1 MKITAKLAYTQLKE
15 NRSRTLLTLLGIII
29 SVAMI
34 TAVFGFAVSGRNAI
48 HQLFLSKGDYH
59 IAYQG
64 IPAKDA
70 DILMASPEI
79 SKYYTQTDD
88 AGNITLYC
96 RLSNPTSNA
105 YNQMMEIAVSYGITY
120 NNAFVNTELLAIEG
134 HEPDRYTTV
143 IYSVASVLFLVI
155 MGASI
160 VVISNAFRVSAGER
174 TKQFGMLKSVGATS
188 RQIRSTVIHEGLIL
202 AIGGIPLG
210 ISIGLLVEAIGCQLA
225 GYFLTGLNTI
235 NRNPIHM
242 KFTAPLWVIVLAA
255 LLAFVTIFLSAYL
268 PAAKAARLSAIE
280 AIRGNREVAFRAKK
294 IRSSKLIRL
303 LFSVE
308 GELAAKAMKRSRRSY
323 RATVITLSAS
333 VVLFLVSITFGQ
345 SMMVDIDMVYPD
357 VEASVITAMEA
368 SSGYGEGADSD
379 QIILPLR
386 INLQKAEE
394 ITNRLASYDSTT
406 SMKMVGS
413 GFSYLEQHT
422 TDDIWSKDG
431 KKYLPQGAAGEPVS
445 VTFII
450 LDDAYYQE
458 LCEEAKV
465 PLGSNILLNQVL
477 MNAEGKRALFS
488 PYKENVENIS
498 LSYYDVSGREV
509 IPAEETLPLQTM
521 EIPIAGQLTDLSGDL
536 RGDGNHIYIVTPD
549 GEMDSI
555 TWLIDVEDSR
565 GFSAFARDVLREM
578 LIPPKGSNLTLNSLD
593 LKSVIDASRGINNL
607 FMVFIYGFIAML
619 TLIGLTNV
627 ISTISTNIRLRKRE
641 FAVLVSLGMT
651 PEGIK
656 RMISYESLLCG
667 LRSLFFGLIIGLGLS
682 YFNYTTMTD
691 IINFPYEFPV
701 IPVIASIA
709 AVLLLTFATMRFSA
723 ARVRRGNV
731 MDAIRESE

>member
-34 TAVFGFAVSGRNAI
+34 TAVFGFAASGRNAI
-48 HQLFLSKGDYH
+48 YQLFVSNGDYH
-59 IAYQG
+59 IAYRG
-64 IPAKDA
+64 IHAEDV
-70 DILMASPEI
+70 DILKTSPEI

-96 RLSNPTSNA
+96 RLSYPTSNA
-105 YNQMMEIAVSYGITY
+105 YNQMMEIAASYNITY
-120 NNAFVNTELLAIEG
+120 DNGFVNTQLLALEG
-134 HEPDRYTTV
+134 HGPDQYTTV
-143 IYSVASVLFLVI
+143 IYTVASVLFLVI

-160 VVISNAFRVSAGER
+160 IVISNAFRVSAAER
-174 TKQFGMLKSVGATS
+174 IKQFGMLKSVGATS
-188 RQIRSTVIHEGLIL
+188 RQIRSTVIHEGLFL

-210 ISIGLLVEAIGCQLA
+210 IVIGLMVEAIGCQLA
-225 GYFLTGLNTI
+225 GYFLAAVNTI
-235 NRNPIHM
+235 NRNQIQM
-242 KFTAPLWVIVLAA
+242 KFTAPLWVIALAA

-268 PAAKAARLSAIE
+268 PAAKAAKLPAIE
-280 AIRGNREVAFRAKK
+280 AIRGNKEVAYKAKK
-294 IRSSKLIRL
+294 IRSSKLMRL
-303 LFSVE
+303 LFGVE
-308 GELAAKAMKRSRRSY
+308 GELAAKSMKRSRRSY

-357 VEASVITAMEA
+357 VEASVITSMEA
-368 SSGYGEGADSD
+368 SSGYGEGERSG

-386 INLQKAEE
+386 INSQKAEE
-394 ITNRLASYDSTT
+394 ITNKLAAYDSTT
-406 SMKMVGS
+406 SLKMVGS
-413 GFSYLEQHT
+413 GFSYLEHHT
-422 TDDIWSKDG
+422 TSDIWSKDG
-431 KKYLPQGAAGEPVS
+431 IKYLPKAAAGEPVS
-445 VTFII
+445 VKFII
-450 LDDAYYQE
+450 LDDDYYKQ
-458 LCEEAKV
+458 LCEKANV

-477 MNAEGKRALFS
+477 INIDGKRALFS
-488 PYKENVENIS
+488 PYKETVETIS
-498 LSYYDVSGREV
+498 LSYYDVSGRGA
-509 IPAEETLPLQTM
+509 IPAEEVLSMQTK
-521 EIPIAGQLTDLSGDL
+521 EIPIAGQLTDLPGDL
-536 RGDGNHIYIVTPD
+536 RGDENQIYIVTPD

-555 TWLIDVEDSR
+555 TWLADVEDSR
-565 GFSAFARDVLREM
+565 KFSEYADDVLNKM
-578 LIPPKGSNLTLNSLD
+578 LIPPVGSNLTLNSLD
-593 LKSVIDASRGINNL
+593 IKSALDASRGINTL

-682 YFNYTTMTD
+682 YFNFTTMTD
-691 IINFPYEFPV
+691 FINFPYEFPV
-701 IPVIASIA
+701 IPVIASVVT
-709 AVLLLTFATMRFSA
+709 VLLLTFATMRFSA

-731 MDAIRESE
+731 MDALRESE